1 MASLDTLPGDQ
12 RAVLEL
18 VVRRRRGYAEI
29 ERLLSIDRAAVRARA
44 LAALDAIGPPT
55 SIPAAR
61 RALLADYLLGQLP
74 PRVSD
79 EVRGRLS
86 VSPEE
91 RAWTRAIA
99 SELTPVAA
107 APLPEI
113 PPEPSPAREPPSRTT
128 PQSAP
133 PGSEPRERP
142 TSRLGGA
149 VLLGV
154 GALVAIAVAVFV
166 ITRPGSDHAP
176 PTSAQTV
183 KSSSAAA
190 APSTGAAGATATTGT
205 NAARVIGQ
213 ILLSSPGGQGK
224 AKGAAAVVAVGTS
237 KVIELAAYGLTPNKH
252 NVYAVWL
259 YNSPTDEYR
268 VGYYNPGVGSDG
280 RLLTRGVLPAG
291 AGHYKQLVLAL
302 EPEPAPNKPT
312 NVVLRGAMRIR

>member
-1 MASLDTLPGDQ
+1 MTSLDTLPGDQ

-18 VVRRRRGYAEI
+18 VVRRGRGYEEI
-29 ERLLSIDRAAVRARA
+29 ERLLSIDRTAVRARA

-55 SIPAAR
+55 SVPAAR

-74 PRVSD
+74 PRVND

-86 VSPEE
+86 ASPEE
-91 RAWTRAIA
+91 RAWAQAIA

-113 PPEPSPAREPPSRTT
+113 PSEPAAAR
-128 PQSAP
+128 AP
-133 PGSEPRERP
+133 PNTAMPPPEQAGSEPAGRP

-154 GALVAIAVAVFV
+154 GALVAIAVVVFV
-166 ITRPGSDHAP
+166 ITRGSDHPAS
-176 PTSAQTV
+176 TSAHNSTAP
-183 KSSSAAA
+183 SGAA
-190 APSTGAAGATATTGT
+190 APSTGASGAASTTST
-205 NAARVIGQ
+205 TAARVIGQ
-213 ILLSSPGGQGK
+213 ILLSPPGGQGK
-224 AKGAAAVVAVGTS
+224 AKGAAAVVAVGS
-237 KVIELAAYGLTPNKH
+237 NRVIELAAYGLAPNKH

-259 YNSPTDEYR
+259 YNSPADEYR

-280 RLLTRGVLPAG
+280 RLLTRGLLPSNSAR
-291 AGHYKQLVLAL
+291 YKHLLLAL

-312 NVVLRGAMRIR
+312 NIVLQGAVSIR